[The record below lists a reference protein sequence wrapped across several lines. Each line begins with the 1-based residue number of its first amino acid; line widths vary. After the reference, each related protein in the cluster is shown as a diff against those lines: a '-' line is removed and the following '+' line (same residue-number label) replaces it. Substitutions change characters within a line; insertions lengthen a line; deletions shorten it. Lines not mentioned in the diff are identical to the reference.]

1 MNVTR
6 SHVTCDYES
15 HMRINMAG
23 SVSPV
28 WSNNSG
34 KAAYGAAGHRDVLI
48 IVSEDG
54 LPDPDVVKR
63 RPAIELTEEE
73 RGKLENQGIPREDQC
88 DDLSIVKSRYHLDK
102 RRTVIGVEMGQ
113 PGGEGLTRESVFK
126 HIATLMNNY
135 DSNGGGNV

>member
-1 MNVTR
+1 MNI
-6 SHVTCDYES
+6 

-28 WSNNSG
+28 WSDYSG
-34 KAAYGAAGHRDVLI
+34 KTAYSAVGHRDVLI

-54 LPDPDVVKR
+54 LPEPDVVR
-63 RPAIELTEEE
+63 RRLAIELTEEE
-73 RGKLENQGIPREDQC
+73 KGKLENQGIPREDQC
-88 DDLSIVKSRYHLDK
+88 DDLSIVKARYGLHKEYTL
-102 RRTVIGVEMGQ
+102 IGVEIGQ

-135 DSNGGGNV
+135 DSNGGGNVNI